1 MTLFNVKISNYFYA
15 ILIGITPQSF
25 LMISIGSGLEKIIE
39 KNLSTP
45 KLTDLIT
52 SPDIYLPIIA
62 FFVLFI
68 MTIFVRKF
76 FYKN

>member
-1 MTLFNVKISNYFYA
+1 
-15 ILIGITPQSF
+15 
-25 LMISIGSGLEKIIE
+25 MISIGSGLEKIIE